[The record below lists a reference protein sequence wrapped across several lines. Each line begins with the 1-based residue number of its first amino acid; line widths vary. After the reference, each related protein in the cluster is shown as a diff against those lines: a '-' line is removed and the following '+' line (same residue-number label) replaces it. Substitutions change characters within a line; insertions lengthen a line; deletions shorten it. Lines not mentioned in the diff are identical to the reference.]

1 MKISGKNS
9 YISLIGAVLSAV
21 VAVCE
26 IIYGAVY
33 SQYADFVV
41 VGTYLIGAALMAAY
55 VFTNTKFTAWLNL
68 LSVVFSGFG
77 MGLFITNSYNVWA
90 DTWGNLTQY
99 GSLTGAFSFFN
110 SQGGPYP
117 AVAIIVL
124 GLLSVIL
131 GIVSCFGRK
140 ENA

>member
-9 YISLIGAVLSAV
+9 YISLIGAILSAV

>member
-9 YISLIGAVLSAV
+9 YISLIGAILSAV

-41 VGTYLIGAALMAAY
+41 VGTYLIGAALMAGY

>member
-9 YISLIGAVLSAV
+9 YISLISALLSAV
-21 VAVCE
+21 VAVSE

-33 SQYADFVV
+33 SQYADYVV
-41 VGTYLIGAALMAAY
+41 VATYLVGAVLMGAY
-55 VFTNTKFTAWLNL
+55 VFTNNKFTEWLNL
-68 LSVVFSGFG
+68 LGVVFSGFG

-117 AVAIIVL
+117 AVALIAL
-124 GLLSVIL
+124 GLVSVIL
-131 GIVSCFGRK
+131 GIISCFGGK
-140 ENA
+140 EKV